1 MVARRSALTYAR
13 AGVDRSAT
21 AEALRALLGAV
32 RYRPPASHGRPI
44 GHVGH
49 YAGLITVGR
58 ETIAATTDTVGT
70 KVLLA
75 QALGAWR
82 EVGEDMVAINVNDLA
97 SVGARPFG
105 LVDTISCARPD
116 PAIFAE
122 IGVGLNR
129 GLRAGRCALLG
140 GETAIVPDIVDGID
154 LGATALGFFPGRR
167 RPVTGE
173 RIRPGDAL
181 IGVPAS
187 GLHANGF
194 TLVRRLL
201 RRGRVDLKAR
211 RPGATGPVGRELLRA
226 TRSYVPV
233 TEALADL
240 PSTHGLAHLSGG
252 GVRNL
257 TRLNRRVGYLLD
269 DWPRVPSIFGW
280 LQRLGPVTDRE
291 MFQTFNMGVGFVAIV
306 SGARAEESLDRLRTA
321 GVRDARRIGTVAP
334 EPGVRLPKWELE
346 YEGYA

>member
-1 MVARRSALTYAR
+1 MTYAR
-13 AGVDRSAT
+13 SGVDRAAT
-21 AEALRALLGAV
+21 GEALHALLAPI
-32 RYRPPASHGRPI
+32 RYRPPPAYGRAIAKP
-44 GHVGH
+44 GH
-49 YAGLITVGR
+49 YAGLVAVGR

-70 KVLLA
+70 KVLIA
-75 QALGAWR
+75 AKMHAWR
-82 EVGEDMVAINVNDLA
+82 DVGEDMVTINVNDLA

-105 LVDTISCARPD
+105 IVDTISCAKPD

-140 GETAIVPDIVDGID
+140 GETAVVPDIVGGID
-154 LGATALGFFPGRR
+154 LGATALGFFPGHR
-167 RPVTGE
+167 RPITGE

-181 IGVPAS
+181 LGVPAS
-187 GLHANGF
+187 GAHANGF

-201 RRGRVDLKAR
+201 RAGHVDLRSR
-211 RPGATGPVGRELLRA
+211 RAGATSPIGTELLRA
-226 TRSYVPV
+226 TRSYVAAS
-233 TEALADL
+233 EALADL

-257 TRLNRRVGYLLD
+257 TRLNRRVGYRLD
-269 DWPRVPSIFGW
+269 EWPRVPSLFSW
-280 LQRLGPVTDRE
+280 LQGLGGVTDRE

-306 SGARAEESLDRLRTA
+306 SGAREQESLERLRDA
-321 GVRDARRIGTVAP
+321 GIRDAQRIGTVAP
-334 EPGVRLPKWELE
+334 EPGVRLPEWELE

>member
-1 MVARRSALTYAR
+1 MTYAGS
-13 AGVDRSAT
+13 GVDRAAT
-21 AEALRALLGAV
+21 GEALRALLAPI
-32 RYRPPASHGRPI
+32 RYRPPPTYGRPI
-44 GHVGH
+44 AKPGH
-49 YAGLITVGR
+49 YAGLIGVGR

-70 KVLLA
+70 KVLVA
-75 QALGAWR
+75 AAVGEWR

-105 LVDTISCARPD
+105 IVDTVSCAKPD
-116 PAIFAE
+116 PAVFAE
-122 IGVGLNR
+122 IGIGLNR

-154 LGATALGFFPGRR
+154 LGATALGFYPGRR
-167 RPVTGE
+167 RPITGE

-187 GLHANGF
+187 GVHANGF

-201 RRGRVDLKAR
+201 RSGRVDLKSR
-211 RPGATGPVGRELLRA
+211 RPGAATSVGKELLRA
-226 TRSYVPV
+226 TRSYVPAS
-233 TEALADL
+233 EALADL

-257 TRLNRRVGYLLD
+257 TRLNRRVGFRLD
-269 DWPRVPSIFGW
+269 EWPKVPSLFSW
-280 LQRLGPVTDRE
+280 LQELGAVTDRE

-306 SGARAEESLDRLRTA
+306 SGVREDETLERLRDA

-334 EPGVRLPKWELE
+334 EPGVRLPEWELE